1 MGYSSHLVL
10 VVNKM
15 DMCLD
20 TNCWLLHV
28 QTNDNNHH
36 HNYGNH
42 FCFHGKLI

>member
-28 QTNDNNHH
+28 CRLMIIIIIIIMGITLVSMAN
-36 HNYGNH
+36 
-42 FCFHGKLI
+42 